1 MFEIK
6 IRGFEA
12 KGELAGFDPGSEQI
26 YLEFLNKKVIVE
38 VRGLLSPILLKT
50 MTTMGLEKL
59 KNSVIDLTNPAKPSI
74 SIKP

>member
-50 MTTMGLEKL
+50 MTTMGLDKL
-59 KNSVIDLTNPAKPSI
+59 KKATLDLTDPSKPSI
-74 SIKP
+74 SLKS